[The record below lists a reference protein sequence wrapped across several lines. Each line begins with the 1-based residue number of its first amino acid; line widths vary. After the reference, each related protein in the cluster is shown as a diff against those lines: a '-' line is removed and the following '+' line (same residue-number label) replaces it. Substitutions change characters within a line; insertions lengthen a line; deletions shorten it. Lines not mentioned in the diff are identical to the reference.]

1 MKRFTFSLDRVLAWR
16 RIEARRERLRWEQIR
31 AELGA
36 IDAERDALRAE
47 RINSAARLR
56 SARSALG
63 EELEALDRFR
73 HYVDAEQARLAQ
85 KRAGCERRLIEQSR
99 VAAAKERDVK
109 ILEHLRERR
118 FRDWK
123 IESDRE
129 IEQQAAEAFLA
140 RWQKDDFL
148 F

>member
-1 MKRFTFSLDRVLAWR
+1 MKRFSFSLDRVLAWR

-31 AELGA
+31 AELRA

-47 RINSAARLR
+47 RKDAAARLR

-73 HYVDAEQARLAQ
+73 RYVDAEQARLER
-85 KRAGCERRLIEQSR
+85 KRAECERRLIEQSR

-118 FRDWK
+118 LQAWK
-123 IESDRE
+123 IEADRE

-140 RWQKDDFL
+140 RWQKSGSPF
-148 F
+148 